1 MKTTIE
7 QAIKNTLDQ
16 LKENTVT
23 PVVTVAKDNSRGDY
37 STNVALVGAK
47 QFGMSAVE
55 LAEKIKELCKIDN
68 ITMDISPKGFIN
80 FFVTAGKNNVLL
92 DIISNPDF
100 GNKPDN
106 GKKVIIEFVSANP
119 TGPLHIGHARQG
131 VIGDV
136 LSNIYK
142 TQGWQVT
149 KEYYYNDAGKQIDTL
164 GESIQAVLLG
174 TTWEPHYYNG
184 DYIKDLAA
192 EYSAVGNN
200 PNDIIAIKKF
210 AVDNLKQVQ
219 ADDLSKFGIV
229 FDTYTL
235 ESSMFPQK
243 VSDVVSMWDKNG
255 YSYIDSG
262 ATWFKSTEFDDDKDR
277 VAITSAG
284 NYTYFVPD
292 VAYHLDKSQ
301 RCDKAINIQGADH
314 HGTIARVK
322 AGVNA
327 CGVNPD
333 WIEYILHKMVTV
345 VKDGEIVKISKR
357 AGHYITL
364 SELIDMTSKDA
375 VRFAMISKTPE
386 TEFTFDVDIAVAK
399 NNENPLYYVQYA
411 HARICSVLEK
421 YTGDM
426 NNANLDLITDPAALD
441 CVLHMQKF
449 SGVLEEI
456 TNYNKPHLITN
467 YAKELAANYH
477 HYYGKVKIL
486 TSDLEQTKANIVLVT
501 AIKTLL
507 AKSLSLI
514 GVDTPEEM

>member
-1 MKTTIE
+1 
-7 QAIKNTLDQ
+7 
-16 LKENTVT
+16 
-23 PVVTVAKDNSRGDY
+23 
-37 STNVALVGAK
+37 LVGAK
-47 QFGMSAVE
+47 QFGMTAVE

-92 DIISNPDF
+92 DIISNPEF
-100 GNKPDN
+100 GTKPNN

-136 LSNIYK
+136 LANIYK
-142 TQGWQVT
+142 TQGWAVT

-164 GESIQAVLLG
+164 GESIQSILLG
-174 TTWEPHYYNG
+174 TPWQDHFYNG

-192 EYSAVGNN
+192 EYSAAGYN
-200 PNDIIAIKKF
+200 PNDIAAIKKF

-219 ADDLSKFGIV
+219 SDDLSKFGIV

-243 VSDVVSMWDKNG
+243 VSDVVSTWTNNG
-255 YSYIDSG
+255 YAYTDSG
-262 ATWFKSTEFDDDKDR
+262 ATWFKSTAFGDDKDR
-277 VAITSAG
+277 VAITGAG

-292 VAYHLDKSQ
+292 VAYHLNKAQ

-333 WIEYILHKMVTV
+333 WVEYILHKMVTV
-345 VKDGEIVKISKR
+345 VKNDEIVKISKR

-375 VRFAMISKTPE
+375 VRFAMISKTPD

-421 YTGDM
+421 YTGDIS
-426 NNANLDLITDPAALD
+426 NVNLDLITDPAALD
-441 CVLHMQKF
+441 CILYMQKYP
-449 SGVLEEI
+449 GLLEEI
-456 TNYNKPHLITN
+456 VNTNKPHLIIN
-467 YAKELAANYH
+467 YVKELAAKYH
-477 HYYGKVKIL
+477 HFYAKVKIL
-486 TSDLEQTKANIVLVT
+486 TSDDEQTKANIVLVM
-501 AIKTLL
+501 AVKTLL
-507 AKSLSLI
+507 AKALSLI
-514 GVDTPEEM
+514 GVEAPEEM